1 MRTKFIA
8 AFAAIALFT
17 SCQKDY
23 SEEYGTTASNT
34 APQNAFDCKA
44 CSYNPIC
51 SGSTYTYVARRGRTI
66 SGGSQSSF
74 TLNYISDSTIEG
86 KIYKKMKG
94 SNEQTSFFNCTAGVS
109 TEIIITNFP
118 QADPYVKITS
128 LKANEAVGAS
138 WIDKVTVA
146 PGIDEKTTSSIIEK
160 GISRVV
166 ENKTYADV
174 IHVRQVVTVITNGGV
189 PVNTSHSDCYMAKGV
204 GLIECITYDDENGG
218 NVLQNRALVNATIL

>member
-8 AFAAIALFT
+8 ALAVIALFT
-17 SCQKDY
+17 SCQKDF
-23 SEEYGTTASNT
+23 SEEYGTVASNET
-34 APQNAFDCKA
+34 SQNAFDCKA
-44 CSYNPIC
+44 CSYSPTC
-51 SGSTYTYVARRGRTI
+51 SGSTYTYVARRGSAT
-66 SGGSQSSF
+66 SGGSQSTF
-74 TLNYISDSTIEG
+74 TLNYIADTTIEG

-94 SNEQTSFFNCTAGVS
+94 SNEQTSFLNCTAGVS
-109 TEIIITNFP
+109 TEIFITNFP

-128 LKANEAVGAS
+128 LKANEVVSAS

-146 PGIDEKTTSSIIEK
+146 PGIDEITTSKIIEK
-160 GISRVV
+160 GVSRIV

-174 IHVRQVVTVITNGGV
+174 IHVRQVVTVVTNGGT

-218 NVLQNRALVNATIL
+218 NILQNRALVNATIL